1 MSGVY
6 CASQGSTRTLRQ
18 GYTAQ
23 VKIALVH
30 YVRCILHKSKVK
42 VALGHYVRDILRK
55 SR

>member
-6 CASQGSTRTLRQ
+6 CASQGNTRSLCQ

-23 VKIALVH
+23 VKVALVH
-30 YVRCILHKSKVK
+30 YVRCVLRKSKVE
-42 VALGHYVRDILRK
+42 VAIGHYVRGILRK

>member
-6 CASQGSTRTLRQ
+6 CASQGSTRSLCQ

-23 VKIALVH
+23 
-30 YVRCILHKSKVK
+30 VK
-42 VALGHYVRDILRK
+42 VALGHYVTDMLSK